1 MGPAVD
7 ELVARLQRFGL
18 LDDEILAEDVDAVI
32 LAVRRVGHGAL
43 LANLKVGVAFRG
55 LLLRPH
61 NMLLTI
67 GLDMALNVQRL
78 DRFLLLAQFDDAS
91 VDLHN
96 LAGWLVSSLS
106 LLGAGTGLSL
116 RQVGPLVHKGAIRG

>member
-1 MGPAVD
+1 M
-7 ELVARLQRFGL
+7 QRFGL

-43 LANLKVGVAFRG
+43 LANRKAGVAFRG

-106 LLGAGTGLSL
+106 LLAAGTDLSL
-116 RQVGPLVHKGAIRG
+116 RQVRPLVHKGTIRG